1 MKNLFLFDFDGTIS
15 NRDSTKYYFMQKL
28 KLPMFILGFYI
39 LPVFSI
45 IKFIIFGDNYN
56 LKVTRVRYCLILM
69 KLIGKDIKSSAEEI
83 DAIVY
88 DKAKDFILNL
98 IKDQSSDIYIVS
110 ASWNFILNE
119 WAVVNKVGLICNEM
133 IYNRGKI
140 MVSRDFDCD
149 KEGKYI
155 LIYEN
160 ILNLREY
167 DKIIAYGNSV
177 NDFNMFMLADEWIMK
192 PFKD

>member
-133 IYNRGKI
+133 IYNRGRI

>member
-98 IKDQSSDIYIVS
+98 IKDQSSDIYIVT

>member
-1 MKNLFLFDFDGTIS
+1 
-15 NRDSTKYYFMQKL
+15 
-28 KLPMFILGFYI
+28 MFILGYYI
-39 LPVFSI
+39 LPVFKI
-45 IKFIIFGDNYN
+45 IKFIIFGDNFN
-56 LKVTRVRYCLILM
+56 LKVTRVRYCIILM

-88 DKAKDFILNL
+88 DKAKIFISNI

-110 ASWNFILNE
+110 ASWSFILNE

-133 IYNRGKI
+133 IYDRGKI

-155 LIYEN
+155 LIYQN
-160 ILNLREY
+160 IINLRQY

-177 NDFNMFMLADEWIMK
+177 NDLNMFMLADEWTMK

>member
-98 IKDQSSDIYIVS
+98 IKDQSSDIYIVT

-160 ILNLREY
+160 ILNIREY

>member
-1 MKNLFLFDFDGTIS
+1 MKNLFLFDFDGTLS

-28 KLPMFILGFYI
+28 KLPMFILGYYI
-39 LPVFSI
+39 LPVFKI
-45 IKFIIFGDNYN
+45 IKFIIFGDNFN
-56 LKVTRVRYCLILM
+56 LKVTRVRYCIILM

-88 DKAKDFILNL
+88 DKAKIFISNI

-110 ASWNFILNE
+110 ASWSFILNE

-133 IYNRGKI
+133 IYDRGKI

-155 LIYEN
+155 LIYQN
-160 ILNLREY
+160 IINLRQY

-177 NDFNMFMLADEWIMK
+177 NDLNMFMLADEWTMK